1 MNHDGLIISL
11 RCLASSAALR
21 NREQDMTSSHAA
33 PRPIEG
39 RESNSTGI
47 VTVGL
52 AVGGVL
58 GSSGSLV
65 SPGAVQD
72 TLYAVSAVG
81 LILAATLLALEHAAA
96 RRRLAAAGF
105 ALLALGETRLVNPTD
120 APGADASFA
129 AGVMLYAPGL
139 LLISLSSW
147 APRWVRATGAAAAV
161 VFAAHALVYFG
172 GGTVDS
178 TGPLAAIGYGLLT
191 VTVAGWA
198 ITVLRSPR
206 AQATPAD
213 PNPPSVP
220 VDTEPDAE

>member
-1 MNHDGLIISL
+1 MNHDG
-11 RCLASSAALR
+11 
-21 NREQDMTSSHAA
+21 
-33 PRPIEG
+33 PRPVEA
-39 RESNSTGI
+39 REANSTGI
-47 VTVGL
+47 VAVGL

-58 GSSGSLV
+58 GFSGGLV

-81 LILAATLLALEHAAA
+81 LILAATLLAVEHAAA

-105 ALLALGETRLVNPTD
+105 ALLALGETRLMSPTD

-139 LLISLSSW
+139 LLIALSSW

-161 VFAAHALVYFG
+161 VFAAHALAYFG
-172 GGTVDS
+172 GGSVDS
-178 TGPLAAIGYGLLT
+178 TGALASIGYGLLT
-191 VTVAGWA
+191 VTVAGWT

-206 AQATPAD
+206 SPATGRQAA
-213 PNPPSVP
+213 
-220 VDTEPDAE
+220 